1 MRSRRPGFTL
11 VEVLVASTIGVF
23 IAMVAVGALRAI
35 IAGAEMVDRN
45 INAAAEVRF
54 AANMIARDLQNL
66 YHDGNVQNTKFI
78 GTVEPLEQDN
88 YTSYVIFYT
97 IGRTKARIEEPEGD
111 LYEVEYYLMQ
121 EGESS
126 YLMRRLWPNPSEE
139 LEPGGVLTVIAEDI
153 AAFDVQYF
161 DGEEWSDEWPE
172 EIQALPDVVAI
183 SITARQPE
191 RSNPLS
197 ESIIVNLTR
206 SEDADVNILDTGGT
220 TTSAQESSG

>member
-1 MRSRRPGFTL
+1 
-11 VEVLVASTIGVF
+11 
-23 IAMVAVGALRAI
+23 
-35 IAGAEMVDRN
+35 
-45 INAAAEVRF
+45 
-54 AANMIARDLQNL
+54 
-66 YHDGNVQNTKFI
+66 
-78 GTVEPLEQDN
+78 
-88 YTSYVIFYT
+88 
-97 IGRTKARIEEPEGD
+97 
-111 LYEVEYYLMQ
+111 
-121 EGESS
+121 
-126 YLMRRLWPNPSEE
+126 MRRLWPNPSEE